1 MPHSPIT
8 TRMLN
13 TADPT
18 IVPTPTSPF
27 VINTPEKKHQKL
39 NQHIR
44 SLIFGKWY
52 KMLKNNGELNKG
64 VISTQFLH
72 PSLFYKFWSQ
82 ATIFFYR
89 SKLDKP
95 KYDDDAK
102 IWCWRQSPVVGAKVR
117 WFSVLHIILCMK
129 TNSWTDHWPIIA
141 VHSSGAE
148 LPAAIKVAPA
158 TSSLSPS
165 FWLKRE
171 RKKLQFIATPD
182 NFYHNI
188 SVNDISVNDSG

>member
-1 MPHSPIT
+1 
-8 TRMLN
+8 
-13 TADPT
+13 
-18 IVPTPTSPF
+18 
-27 VINTPEKKHQKL
+27 
-39 NQHIR
+39 
-44 SLIFGKWY
+44 
-52 KMLKNNGELNKG
+52 
-64 VISTQFLH
+64 
-72 PSLFYKFWSQ
+72 
-82 ATIFFYR
+82 
-89 SKLDKP
+89 
-95 KYDDDAK
+95 
-102 IWCWRQSPVVGAKVR
+102 
-117 WFSVLHIILCMK
+117 MK